1 MEDIFPWIFDG
12 IGSELLSM
20 IAGGVLGG
28 GIVYRFNTK
37 HKTTMKQKAKDNATQ
52 TIVGRITIEDGQ
64 K

>member
-1 MEDIFPWIFDG
+1 MEDLFPWIFDG

-28 GIVYRFNTK
+28 GVVYRLNTK
-37 HKTTMKQKAKDNATQ
+37 QKTTIKQKAKENATQ
-52 TIVGRITIEDGQ
+52 TIVGKITIEDGR